1 MTKRLQPQL
10 VHSLSL
16 ATPLLSKCHGSILP
30 RSFPFC
36 LISHPPWYLA
46 QLPPPS
52 PELCSALLTNPLSL
66 YPSNTPQ
73 LTLNPIQSSFFHI
86 LLGSQQVTGPVTW
99 CYLEIISEW
108 KKSKGKPYLVSL
120 RKYKQES
127 IIISLYPACSSTK
140 RRLGDRILGVVEETA
155 RMYASFK
162 DPSSV
167 HCPIEE
173 VHLKEH
179 VCSQSWLT
187 RALSSRAAIHRGRQP
202 IMLAGGHLSFQPSHL
217 WSPILSCRVTDC
229 RFLPASS

>member
-10 VHSLSL
+10 VHSLFL
-16 ATPLLSKCHGSILP
+16 ATPLLSKRHGSILP
-30 RSFPFC
+30 RSFSFC
-36 LISHPPWYLA
+36 LISRPPWYLA

-52 PELCSALLTNPLSL
+52 PELCSALPTHPLSL

-73 LTLNPIQSSFFHI
+73 LTRNPIQSSFSQI

-108 KKSKGKPYLVSL
+108 KKSKGKPCLVSL

-127 IIISLYPACSSTK
+127 IIISLYPACSSTR
-140 RRLGDRILGVVEETA
+140 RRLGDRILGVVEERA
-155 RMYASFK
+155 SKHASFK
-162 DPSSV
+162 DSSSA
-167 HCPIEE
+167 HCSNEE

-187 RALSSRAAIHRGRQP
+187 RALSSRAAIHRGQQP
-202 IMLAGGHLSFQPSHL
+202 IMLAWGHLSFQPSQL
-217 WSPILSCRVTDC
+217 WSPVLSGRVTDW